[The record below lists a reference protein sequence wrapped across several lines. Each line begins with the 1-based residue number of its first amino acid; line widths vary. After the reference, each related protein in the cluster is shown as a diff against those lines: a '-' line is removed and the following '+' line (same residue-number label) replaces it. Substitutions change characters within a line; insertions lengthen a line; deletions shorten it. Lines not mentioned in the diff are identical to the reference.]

1 MSSHIPIEKTET
13 VQETVELLNEYDIVA
28 AADLNKVTSAMLQ
41 DMRRQLR
48 GRLRFKVLKN
58 TLMRISMEQAGKES
72 YDAFME
78 QVAGP
83 NVFMF
88 TNGNPFKVAM
98 ELDANRVRVFAK
110 AGDLALDNIVLS
122 AGNTGLSPGPLIGKF
137 GVLGVRTRIEGG
149 NIWVVQDTTVCKAGE
164 PINEELVDLLQRMGV
179 RASEMGLRVK
189 AVYER
194 GDIIPGDALILDLDD
209 YRSRLEQAIGGAFK
223 VAVEAAYFTPATV
236 PTILAKAFQQARS
249 VALEAEWATKDTVE
263 LLIAKANSQARSLA
277 SAVGKKMVEFLFKM
291 F

>member
-1 MSSHIPIEKTET
+1 MSSHIPSEKTET
-13 VQETVELLNEYDIVA
+13 VQETVELLKEYDIIA

-58 TLMRISMEQAGKES
+58 TLMKISMEQAGKEGH
-72 YDAFME
+72 DAFME

-110 AGDLALDNIVLS
+110 AGDIALDNIVLS

-149 NIWVVQDTTVCKAGE
+149 NIWVVQDTTVCRVGE
-164 PINEELVDLLQRMGV
+164 PINEDLVDLLQRMGV

-249 VALEAEWATKDTVE
+249 VALEAEWATRDTVE
-263 LLIAKANSQARSLA
+263 LLITKANSQARSLA
-277 SAVGKKMVEFLFKM
+277 SMVGKKMAEQ
-291 F
+291 

>member
-1 MSSHIPIEKTET
+1 MSSHISSEKTET
-13 VQETVELLNEYDIVA
+13 VQETVELLNEYGVIA

-41 DMRRQLR
+41 DVRRQLR
-48 GRLRFKVLKN
+48 GRLKFRVLKN
-58 TLMRISMEQAGKES
+58 TLMRISMEQAGKEGH
-72 YDAFME
+72 DAFME

-98 ELDANRVRVFAK
+98 ELDANKVRVFAK
-110 AGDLALDNIVLS
+110 AGDLALDDIVLS

-149 NIWVVQDTTVCKAGE
+149 NIWVAKDTTVCRVSE
-164 PINEELVDLLQRMGV
+164 PINEDLADLLQRMGI

-194 GDIIPGDALILDLDD
+194 GDIIPGDVLILDLND

-223 VAVEAAYFTPATV
+223 GAGEAADYTPATV

-249 VALEAEWATKDTVE
+249 VAMEAEWATRDTVE

-277 SAVGKKMVEFLFKM
+277 RMVGKKMAEQ
-291 F
+291 

>member
-1 MSSHIPIEKTET
+1 MSSHIPSEKTET
-13 VQETVELLNEYDIVA
+13 VQEAVELLNEYDIIA
-28 AADLNKVTSAMLQ
+28 AADLNKVTSSMLQ

-48 GRLRFKVLKN
+48 GRLKFKVLKN
-58 TLMRISMEQAGKES
+58 TLMRISMEQAGKEGHE
-72 YDAFME
+72 AFME
-78 QVAGP
+78 QVSGP

-110 AGDLALDNIVLS
+110 AGDIALNNIVLS

-149 NIWVVQDTTVCKAGE
+149 NIWVTQDTTVCRAGE
-164 PINEELVDLLQRMGV
+164 PINEDLVDLLQRMGI
-179 RASEMGLRVK
+179 RASEMGLKVK

-209 YRSRLEQAIGGAFK
+209 YRSKLEQAIGGAFK
-223 VAVEAAYFTPATV
+223 VAVEAAYYTPATV

-249 VALEAEWATKDTVE
+249 VAMEAEWATKDTVE

-277 SAVGKKMVEFLFKM
+277 SMVGKKMAEQ
-291 F
+291 